1 MIARRCKV
9 NTSISKKGGG
19 AAAIT
24 IVIMMIYFMSPT
36 ISAISPAVASIS
48 SSYPAVSASAIGY
61 VVTIT
66 AAFQAVTAVVAGA
79 LMGRKIKYRT
89 LTIFSSALVVVSGC
103 FPFLLQDGTGFA
115 LLLVSRALLGVGL
128 GTIMPL
134 SNALVLASFSDEG
147 KRSQLIGAGNAMLN
161 IGTIVTNLLGGFL
174 CGFSWQST
182 FLVYALGV
190 ILVALSVFVM
200 REPTHVEKSTNEKGR
215 SGKLPL
221 LTFVFIFFFLMMCVV
236 TQSVVV
242 YCSSLLADAGVTD
255 SMVSATMVSVFSVG
269 GIVISLGF
277 SLLFKALH
285 NVLLPAAYVVAA
297 LALLACF
304 VGSDAGSANILLFGV
319 GAALSGAALLIVTC
333 FTPMAISQI
342 VEPKMQ
348 STAMGFVS
356 FAMAG
361 GTFLSTPFAQLA
373 AVVTGD
379 TSIRMV
385 LLVGTVVS
393 IALAVLACATI
404 VAMKKRE
411 QAAEEN

>member
-1 MIARRCKV
+1 MRRYNV
-9 NTSISKKGGG
+9 NTSTAKKGGG

-79 LMGRKIKYRT
+79 LMGRKVKYRT

-103 FPFLLQDGTGFA
+103 FPFLLQDGAGFA

-134 SNALVLASFSDEG
+134 SNALVLASFSDES
-147 KRSQLIGAGNAMLN
+147 KRSQLIGAGNAILN

-200 REPTHVEKSTNEKGR
+200 REPAHVQADEGPKRKG
-215 SGKLPL
+215 GKLPVL
-221 LTFVFIFFFLMMCVV
+221 AFVFIIYFLLMCVV
-236 TQSVVV
+236 TQPIIV
-242 YCSSLLADAGVTD
+242 YASSLLAEAGVTNA
-255 SMVSATMVSVFSVG
+255 MVPAAMTSVFSIG
-269 GIVISLGF
+269 GIIVSLVF
-277 SLLFKALH
+277 SFLFKVLRNALM
-285 NVLLPAAYVVAA
+285 PIAYVMAA
-297 LALLACF
+297 FSLLACF
-304 VGSDAGSANILLFGV
+304 FGCNATSPNIILFGV
-319 GAALSGAALLIVTC
+319 GAAGAGVALLIITC
-333 FTPMAISQI
+333 FTPMVLSQ
-342 VEPKMQ
+342 VVAPDMQ

-373 AVVTGD
+373 AIVTGSA
-379 TSIRMV
+379 SIRMV
-385 LLVGTVVS
+385 LLVAAVVAV
-393 IALAVLACATI
+393 ILVVTTALTMVLLRRRAH
-404 VAMKKRE
+404 
-411 QAAEEN
+411 